1 MAILSKIRDRG
12 MFLILIVGLALFAFV
27 LDPTSVQNFF
37 DSNKVH
43 AIGEVNGEEISREEF
58 AAQVE
63 AYRSQAG
70 SRVTQMQAVNT
81 IWNGMVSE
89 KIFDAQIEAAGIVV
103 GEEDIWNATISVPEI
118 QNSPLFRN
126 EANLFDEERVKEYI
140 ANLRDEGGQ
149 AWTNWLAT
157 ENSIKANLQRQM
169 YTTLVRAGLGA
180 SLPEGERDYFYNNTK
195 MDMSFVYVPF
205 TTVDDENSKVSKEEI
220 QNYLNDNKKRFKPEA
235 TRTFQFVYFPIESS
249 DIDENDVKA
258 EVGAFINDREEYS
271 NAAKTTVTVAGLKSA
286 TDYEAFL
293 NESRSDLGID
303 NGYKYK
309 NQVPAEI
316 ADEVFD
322 ANIGD
327 VVGPYKHNNAF
338 KISKVVEKI
347 QIADSVKS
355 SHILVPYSGATR
367 SVSLK
372 TKEEAKKS
380 ADSIYALVRNNKEK
394 FSEIADLINT
404 DGTKGKGGDI
414 GWVRK
419 DQAFSPAFDK
429 DFADFIYKNRTGSI
443 QVVETAFGYH
453 VIRIDEKKEANE
465 AVRLATFARSIE
477 ASEATEN
484 QIFENAETLAAKL
497 TDGGDINELVVEAGS
512 TVNTAQ
518 SVKAL
523 DEMVPV
529 LGNQRAMV
537 QWAFERNRELNDVR
551 RFDVDVYG
559 KRGYVVAILTG
570 KTEEDGIVVSSDLLT
585 QIRPELI
592 NKKRA
597 GIIADRTSGST
608 LEEIASS
615 QGTAIRTAQGVN
627 LASPLVTGVGNEANV
642 VAAASTM
649 PLDIVSDMIIGD
661 KGVFYIKVTK
671 RELPTE
677 LDNYENY
684 RNLKT
689 SSLQA
694 RSGQV
699 FGVLEETAEL
709 EDYRALYY

>member
-1 MAILSKIRDRG
+1 

-43 AIGEVNGEEISREEF
+43 AIGEVNGEEISREDF
-58 AAQVE
+58 AAEVE
-63 AYRSQAG
+63 AYRSQTG

-89 KIFDAQIEAAGIVV
+89 KIFDSQIEAAGIVV
-103 GEEDIWNATISVPEI
+103 GEEDIWNATISLPEI

-126 EANLFDEERVKEYI
+126 EANLFDQERVKEYI

-149 AWTNWLAT
+149 AWANWLTT
-157 ENSIKANLQRQM
+157 ETSIKANLQRQM

-180 SLPEGERDYFYNNTK
+180 SLPEGERDYLYNNTK
-195 MDMSFVYVPF
+195 MDMSFVYVPY
-205 TTVDDENSKVSKEEI
+205 TTVDDENAKVSKEDI
-220 QNYLNDNKKRFKPEA
+220 QDFLNDNKKRFKPQA
-235 TRTFQFVYFPIESS
+235 TRTFQFVYFPIEPS

-258 EVGAFINDREEYS
+258 EVAAFINDREEYS
-271 NAAKTTVTVAGLKSA
+271 NAAKTTVTVAGLKN
-286 TDYEAFL
+286 TTNYEEFL
-293 NESRSDLGID
+293 NENRSDLGID

-309 NQVPAEI
+309 NQIPTEI
-316 ADEVFD
+316 ADEVF
-322 ANIGD
+322 NVNVGD

-355 SHILVPYSGATR
+355 SHILVPYAGATR

-380 ADSIYALVRNNKEK
+380 ADSIFALVRNNKAK
-394 FSEIADLINT
+394 FTEIADLINT

-443 QVVETAFGYH
+443 DVVETAFGFH
-453 VIRIDEKKEANE
+453 IIRIDEKKEANE
-465 AVRLATFARSIE
+465 AVRLVTFARTVQ
-477 ASEATEN
+477 ASEVTEN
-484 QIFENAETLAAKL
+484 QIFENAETLASKL
-497 TDGGDINELVVEAGS
+497 TEGGDINELVTES
-512 TVNTAQ
+512 EMTLHTAQ
-518 SVKAL
+518 SLKAL
-523 DEMVPV
+523 DEAVPV

-537 QWAFERNRELNDVR
+537 QWAFEASRELNDVR

-559 KRGYVVAILTG
+559 KRGYVVALLTG
-570 KTEEDGIVVSSDLLT
+570 KTEEDGVVVSSDLLAE
-585 QIRPELI
+585 IRPELI
-592 NKKRA
+592 NNKKA
-597 GIIADRTSGST
+597 EIIADRTSGST

-615 QGTAIRTAQGVN
+615 QGTAIRNAQGVN

-642 VAAASTM
+642 VGAASTM
-649 PLDIVSDMIIGD
+649 PLDIVSDMIIGE

-684 RNLKT
+684 RNMKAT
-689 SSLQA
+689 SLQN

-699 FGVLEETAEL
+699 FGVLEETAEIK
-709 EDYRALYY
+709 DYRALYY